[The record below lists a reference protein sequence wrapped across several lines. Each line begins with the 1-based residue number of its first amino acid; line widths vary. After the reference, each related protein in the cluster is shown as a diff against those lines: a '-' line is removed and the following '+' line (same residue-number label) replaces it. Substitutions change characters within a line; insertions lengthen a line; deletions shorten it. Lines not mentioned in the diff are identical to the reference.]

1 MEISKSFPAAHSTF
15 ARSRNLALT
24 LLVSLPLAA
33 TALAANSSPAH
44 SAACQIDSRADSDA
58 DLAYYHG
65 DYKKAATLYA
75 AALKATPTDGRSHE
89 LQVDSLI
96 GQGKIDDAQK
106 LTDAWT
112 TANSNDPYAITAAG
126 DVHFA
131 QGHWLEAYALMLKA
145 LKANPCLA
153 PAYEG
158 AAHYESLAGYRAT
171 ARKHMALAHQ
181 LAPNDDDIRREW
193 ILSLGGQ
200 ATVDALK
207 LLVQNDAA
215 LDLKQKKELSN
226 EIPSL
231 EAGISHKCEL
241 ASVTGPAVIPM
252 VPIYKEEAIGVQS
265 YGLEVAFN
273 GHKRVLQI
281 DTGATGLLL
290 SHSAEGGMGLKP
302 ISRAAV
308 GGFGGDGPAGTT
320 LMQAESVHIGG
331 LEFKDCPVEALNN
344 FGAMGGSY
352 GMGERLDDTVGL
364 IGTDVFSRYLVTVDY
379 VKHEI
384 RLGPLPQPPA
394 DGATPPLDALGGRTD
409 PGWMEG
415 DRYIPP
421 SMKSWT
427 EIYRRGHE
435 LIVPALINRENPSLF
450 LIDTGSFTNL
460 IDFGTAKKV
469 TKAQSG
475 MMAMSGLSGTQRMA
489 EAGKFNVDFAGLRIP
504 VLSMDSID
512 LSTFGGVHGFLG
524 YPTLKQLVMHIDY
537 RDNLALFEAPEGKKM

>member
-1 MEISKSFPAAHSTF
+1 MTRFFPDRSFVV
-15 ARSRNLALT
+15 RSCNLALMFVVW
-24 LLVSLPLAA
+24 LLPTA
-33 TALAANSSPAH
+33 TALAADSSPAH

-65 DYKKAATLYA
+65 DYKKAAALYA

-96 GQGKIDDAQK
+96 GQGTIDDAQK

-112 TANSNDPYAITAAG
+112 TTNASDPYAITAAG

-145 LKANPCLA
+145 LKADPCIA
-153 PAYEG
+153 RAYKG

-171 ARKHMALAHQ
+171 ARKHLILAHQ

-215 LDLKQKKELSN
+215 LDLKEKKQLSD

-231 EAGISHKCEL
+231 EAGISHQCEL
-241 ASVTGPAVIPM
+241 ASVTGPAIIPM
-252 VPIYKEEAIGVQS
+252 VPIYKEAAIGVQS

-281 DTGATGLLL
+281 DTGATGFLL
-290 SHSAEGGMGLKP
+290 SHSAEGGTGLKP
-302 ISRAAV
+302 IGRAAV
-308 GGFGGDGPAGTT
+308 RGFGGGGPAGTT

-352 GMGERLDDTVGL
+352 AMGQQLDDTGGL
-364 IGTDVFSRYLVTVDY
+364 VGTDVFSRYLVTVDY
-379 VKHEI
+379 VKHEV
-384 RLGPLPQPPA
+384 RLDPLPQPSA
-394 DGATPPLDALGGRTD
+394 DGPTPPLDALGGRTD
-409 PGWMEG
+409 PGWMAG

-421 SMKSWT
+421 SLKSWT

-435 LIVPALINRENPSLF
+435 LIVPMLINRETPSLF

-460 IDFGTAKKV
+460 IDLGTAKKV
-469 TKAQSG
+469 TKSQSG
-475 MMAMSGLSGTQRMA
+475 MMEMSGLSGTQRMA
-489 EAGKFNVDFAGLRIP
+489 EAGKFNLDFAGLRIP
-504 VLSMDSID
+504 VLSMDSIG
-512 LSTFGGVHGFLG
+512 LSTFGGVNGFLG

-537 RDNLALFEAPEGKKM
+537 RDNIVLFEAPEGKKM